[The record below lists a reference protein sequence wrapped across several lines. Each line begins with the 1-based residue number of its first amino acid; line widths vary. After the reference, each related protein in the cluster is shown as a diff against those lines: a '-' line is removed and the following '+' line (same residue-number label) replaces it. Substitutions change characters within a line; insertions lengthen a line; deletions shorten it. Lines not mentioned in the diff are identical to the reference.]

1 MWLLGYL
8 LDTLFWLNKVFWN
21 LFWMTHFPEEKE
33 RILVNNWKLQV
44 VLGSSCGN
52 PTLVDTT
59 LLTGGL
65 LWQEH
70 LLSSPGDLLLR
81 PHPTGLQKPGSRNFS
96 VDFRQIATKCL
107 FQCSRKGCQD
117 KMDNGFPGVCFFV
130 WLTSECY
137 SSPKSSPLV
146 D

>member
-1 MWLLGYL
+1 
-8 LDTLFWLNKVFWN
+8 
-21 LFWMTHFPEEKE
+21 MTHFPEEKE

-81 PHPTGLQKPGSRNFS
+81 SHLTGLQKPGSRNFS
-96 VDFRQIATKCL
+96 VDFRQIATSV
-107 FQCSRKGCQD
+107 CSNVLEKVVKTRWIMVSQ
-117 KMDNGFPGVCFFV
+117 VCV
-130 WLTSECY
+130 SSCDSHLNVTLLPNPVHWLTNKVSL
-137 SSPKSSPLV
+137 KVLLV
-146 D
+146 